1 MTRFGSAAR
10 RLPPHHITIRVPWH
24 DGGWTGTVCTR
35 PLDNTSCL
43 TLPRIGGGRRDDVE
57 ARHGGQRLDKL
68 KRADLP
74 PCVGERVAFMAPFP
88 LTRTMTHPYMEFYP
102 ESHGHFAPTRFV
114 QPPFSAAC
122 VPFRWMLR
130 EKIEGNAQYGEIG
143 IAERL
148 KIAWESDREPDI
160 RNRDG
165 KEVETDWVQERE
177 NQLALLDTFFSALQ
191 PAESL
196 CFFYAKRTPLSEQS
210 RRVIVGVGRVLSVG
224 EATEYAY
231 KGSNPPLR
239 CVLWERNV
247 KHSVRPGFGWHKV
260 ATAVWWGGDVDS
272 VSAAV
277 TRTDNFIDETPT
289 VATWKYAAPERLASI
304 EYAKAAEM
312 PLRTRY
318 YPADEF
324 MEVVG
329 SRGIL
334 WVTRC
339 TGEMLD
345 MPPLVLHTG
354 SETVSYQLPM
364 DWIESFNGAARDFT
378 DGILT
383 DRQPMMDIEFTEDVL
398 RIILAMYRASDT
410 RSWVAPSEV
419 G

>member
-1 MTRFGSAAR
+1 MPSTFYRTTENFLYYPPIMKAR
-10 RLPPHHITIRVPWH
+10 ELIEDGTLGEVSLVRIR
-24 DGGWTGTVCTR
+24 TVR
-35 PLDNTSCL
+35 
-43 TLPRIGGGRRDDVE
+43 GGGSE
-57 ARHGGQRLDKL
+57 SA
-68 KRADLP
+68 LP
-74 PCVGERVAFMAPFP
+74 V
-88 LTRTMTHPYMEFYP
+88 T
-102 ESHGHFAPTRFV
+102 
-114 QPPFSAAC
+114 
-122 VPFRWMLR
+122 
-130 EKIEGNAQYGEIG
+130 EGAYVWRQ
-143 IAERL
+143 
-148 KIAWESDREPDI
+148 DRE
-160 RNRDG
+160 RNLG
-165 KEVETDWVQERE
+165 G
-177 NQLALLDTFFSALQ
+177 LLFDD
-191 PAESL
+191 
-196 CFFYAKRTPLSEQS
+196 
-210 RRVIVGVGRVLSVG
+210 
-224 EATEYAY
+224 
-231 KGSNPPLR
+231 
-239 CVLWERNV
+239 
-247 KHSVRPGFGWHKV
+247 GWHKV

-277 TRTDNFIDETPT
+277 NRTDNFIDETPT

-354 SETVSYQLPM
+354 NETVSYQLPM
-364 DWIESFNGAARDFT
+364 DWIESFNGAARDFV

-398 RIILAMYRASDT
+398 RIILAMYQASDS

-419 G
+419 D